1 MARVVK
7 QFVNES
13 TIDLENPNKLNK
25 IYQFGIQAKPGS
37 TVRFNGDTKNVITI
51 GTTGIFQA
59 DLDEGS
65 YITSIE
71 VTDNKGADYYIDVIM
86 EEGS

>member
-1 MARVVK
+1 MARIIK
-7 QFVNES
+7 QFVNTS
-13 TIDLENPNKLNK
+13 TIDLQNPKPNK

-37 TVRFNGDTKNVITI
+37 TVCFNGDNNNVITI
-51 GTTGIFQA
+51 GSTGIFQA

-71 VTDNKGADYYIDVIM
+71 VIDNKGANYYIDVIM

>member
-1 MARVVK
+1 MARIVK
-7 QFVNES
+7 QFVNTS
-13 TIDLENPNKLNK
+13 TIDPQNSKSNK

-37 TVRFNGDTKNVITI
+37 IVIFNGDEDNRITI
-51 GTTGIFQA
+51 GSTGIFQA

-71 VTDNKGADYYIDVIM
+71 VIDDQGSDYYIDVIM